1 MEKRTVVG
9 GVVKITELKQS
20 ENGSQYLFL
29 TLAKNYSKKVGETW
43 EEVGTSFI
51 PVTVNGNTAVK
62 LAESNIALGDRLI
75 VSGHVFGRVRPA
87 YNEYPET
94 FEEYI
99 IAEEVGIL
107 IGYGQSVDG
116 VIRGKA
122 NKEGSQKTK
131 TAKPQAPKTPKKQ
144 EAKKVDDFEETP
156 DDFFNDTDDF
166 DDIAF

>member
-1 MEKRTVVG
+1 MEKRTVIG

-20 ENGSQYLFL
+20 ENGNQYLFL
-29 TLAKNYSKKVGETW
+29 TLAKNYSKKV
-43 EEVGTSFI
+43 EENWKDIGTSYI
-51 PVTVNGNTAVK
+51 PVTVSGNTAAK
-62 LAESNIALGDRLI
+62 LAESNIVPGDRLI
-75 VSGHVFGRVRPA
+75 ISGHVFGRVRPA

-99 IAEEVGIL
+99 VAEEVGVL

-116 VIRGKA
+116 VIRGKS
-122 NKEGSQKTK
+122 NKTSKQKPK
-131 TAKPQAPKTPKKQ
+131 EAKPQSQKKQ
-144 EAKKVDDFEETP
+144 ENKKIDDFEDTP